1 MVNTTKKVG
10 LICVDR
16 IEYTAGQEFCLRY
29 NTVKKHMNVRM
40 EEGEDTK
47 RWEIVWIIFIH

>member
-1 MVNTTKKVG
+1 MVNTKKG
-10 LICVDR
+10 RTYICVDR

-40 EEGEDTK
+40 EEGEDTNDGK
-47 RWEIVWIIFIH
+47 

>member
-1 MVNTTKKVG
+1 MVNTKKG
-10 LICVDR
+10 RAYICVDR
-16 IEYTAGQEFCLRY
+16 IEYAAGQGFCSRY

-47 RWEIVWIIFIH
+47 DGK